1 MDLFVIGSQPAR
13 EGNYSKIFAWKK
25 KEKIIKDFYTKRDV
39 HQKKKE
45 TYFISLSK
53 SLHQINNL
61 VFSNLWMEKHCYGI
75 LFVINILY
83 FANPSTIIMFRAGI
97 FILPVCP
104 YTPPSRTLLECLL
117 PDDNIWYLCSSMWKP
132 TDFLFLTSLAA
143 WKAIVML
150 GSEGEL
156 WLSPAARTG
165 RSSQVGRDERRM
177 RWGVRCLSSY
187 VFQWVKLNDIPGR
200 QVNFPQATIVSVL

>member
-39 HQKKKE
+39 HPKKRKL
-45 TYFISLSK
+45 TLSAWAKAFIK
-53 SLHQINNL
+53 
-61 VFSNLWMEKHCYGI
+61 
-75 LFVINILY
+75 
-83 FANPSTIIMFRAGI
+83 STIWSSVTFEWKNIVTEYSLLSIFFILQTLLLFMFRAGI

-104 YTPPSRTLLECLL
+104 YTPPSRTLLECLV

>member
-1 MDLFVIGSQPAR
+1 MSI
-13 EGNYSKIFAWKK
+13 
-25 KEKIIKDFYTKRDV
+25 
-39 HQKKKE
+39 KKKE

-83 FANPSTIIMFRAGI
+83 FANPSIIIMFRAGI

-104 YTPPSRTLLECLL
+104 YTPPSRTLLECLV

-177 RWGVRCLSSY
+177 RWGVRCLSSGLHISVSQTPRY
-187 VFQWVKLNDIPGR
+187 SWLSGKFSSSHNRLGVVVTSFLISIDWVI
-200 QVNFPQATIVSVL
+200 IE